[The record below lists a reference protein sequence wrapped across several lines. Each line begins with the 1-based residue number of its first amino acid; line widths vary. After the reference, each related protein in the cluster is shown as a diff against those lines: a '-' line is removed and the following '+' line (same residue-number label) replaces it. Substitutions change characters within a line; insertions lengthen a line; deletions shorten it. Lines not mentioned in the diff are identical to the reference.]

1 MEQNKKNLKEQ
12 KKKESKGDIV
22 IRKFPLRLT
31 EEERSLVDTIRK
43 EAANLWNDVL
53 DLHWWLYDVY
63 KIWTNA
69 SEKKKWYNAT
79 THTLHSQTIQAIIE
93 LHEETCKRTR
103 ILRAKG
109 EKQWRYPWKHKKFFI
124 VKYKKA
130 IIKLKEEKLVF
141 SNGKNQTPFVIP
153 QPKHIDFHTI
163 KSAEIVWHKN
173 QYWMHLAVEVP
184 KQIPVQGEN
193 EAGCDL
199 GLIHAAVLSNGKNH
213 FIVTGRELRSLQRYR
228 NKRLKAFQKQ
238 ISRKKPGSNNRQKLI
253 LRKRR
258 FLEKMERRIEYLLH
272 SISKMVTDWC
282 VEKQIKKLFIGSPDG
297 VQKNTKKKKKT
308 RKEIRQQLSNWSFG
322 QLIEK
327 IKYKLRLRDVTVQ
340 LVEESYTSGTCPSC
354 GEFHKQWNRN
364 FHCSKCGATGHRDV
378 VGAIN
383 ILDKSKNKHL
393 TPNRELP
400 KIQDTTYRRV
410 LLTPIVS
417 HNGRKRTVV

>member
-1 MEQNKKNLKEQ
+1 MEQNKKNMKEQ
-12 KKKESKGDIV
+12 KKKEVKGDIV

-31 EEERSLVDTIRK
+31 EEERSLVDTLRT

-63 KIWTNA
+63 KIWTSG

-79 THTLHSQTIQAIIE
+79 THTLHSQTIQSIIE

-103 ILRAKG
+103 ELRAKG

-130 IIKLKEEKLVF
+130 AIKVKEEKLVF
-141 SNGKNQTPFVIP
+141 SNGKNQRPLVIP
-153 QPKHIDFHTI
+153 QPKHIHFRTI

-184 KQIPVQGEN
+184 KQMPVRGET

-213 FIVTGRELRSLQRYR
+213 LIVTGRELRSLQRYR
-228 NKRLKAFQKQ
+228 NKRLKAFQKR
-238 ISRKKPGSNNRQKLI
+238 ISRKKPGSNKRQKLI

-258 FLEKMERRIEYLLH
+258 FLEKMERRIEYLVH

-282 VEKQIKKLFIGSPDG
+282 VDNQIKTLYIGTPDG
-297 VQKNTKKKKKT
+297 VQKNTKRKKKT

-327 IKYKLRLRDVTVQ
+327 IKYKLKLRDVTVQ

-354 GEFHKQWNRN
+354 GEFRKQWNRN
-364 FHCSKCGATGHRDV
+364 FHCTCGAKGHRDI
-378 VGAIN
+378 VGALN
-383 ILDKSKNKHL
+383 ILDKAKNKQL

-400 KIQDTTYRRV
+400 RIQDTKYRRV

-417 HNGRKRTVV
+417 QNGVKRTVA

>member
-1 MEQNKKNLKEQ
+1 MEPCKKNMKEQ
-12 KKKESKGDIV
+12 KKKESIGDIV

-31 EEERSLVDTIRK
+31 AEERRLADSLRK
-43 EAANLWNDVL
+43 EAANLWNDCL
-53 DLHWWLYDVY
+53 DLHWWLFDVY
-63 KIWTNA
+63 KIWTSA

-79 THTLHSQTIQAIIE
+79 THKLHSQTIQAIIE

-103 ILRAKG
+103 ELRAKG
-109 EKQWRYPWKHKKFFI
+109 DKQWRYPWKHKKFFS

-130 IIKLKEEKLVF
+130 AITSTGKQLLF
-141 SNGKNQTPFVIP
+141 SNGKRQIPLVIP

-163 KSAEIVWHKN
+163 KSAEIVWHKD
-173 QYWMHLAVEVP
+173 QYWMHIAVEVP
-184 KQIPVQGEN
+184 KQKQVQGKK

-199 GLIHAAVLSNGKNH
+199 GLIHAAVLSDGKSH

-228 NKRLKAFQKQ
+228 NKKLKEFQKL
-238 ISRKKPGSNNRQKLI
+238 ISRKKTGSNKRQKLI

-272 SISKMVTDWC
+272 AISKMVTDWC
-282 VEKQIKKLFIGSPDG
+282 VDHHIKTLYIGTPNG

-327 IKYKLRLRDVTVQ
+327 IKYKLKLRGVTVQ
-340 LVEESYTSGTCPSC
+340 LVEESYTSGTCPLC
-354 GEFHKQWNRN
+354 GEFSKQWNRN
-364 FHCSKCGATGHRDV
+364 FHCQCGAIGHRDV

-383 ILDKSKNKHL
+383 ILDKSVHKQFTK
-393 TPNRELP
+393 NRELP
-400 KIQDTTYRRV
+400 KWEDTKYHRV

-417 HNGRKRTVV
+417 HKGLKRAVA